1 MNRFNWVLH
10 TTSALPATLIA
21 FLLFY
26 NKLKVRATLRVNNP
40 FKRPTKS
47 QNIGIS
53 ENTNASGDRHS
64 LERFNY
70 TNSTLCVTTM

>member
-40 FKRPTKS
+40 FK
-47 QNIGIS
+47 
-53 ENTNASGDRHS
+53 
-64 LERFNY
+64 F
-70 TNSTLCVTTM
+70 